1 MMWMFSPISTLK
13 HEEVKNI
20 HEWPKIEQILQVDPP
35 GITALD
41 AKEVQSQSGEGRVVS
56 AAVTELAEVEPMAD
70 PNTDFQDLE
79 IGSVATEMVVIQPAL
94 SSRPRKMSPRLDPKG
109 KFIKVNVTS
118 GKITDLTNG
127 GQRNTGS
134 RWES

>member
-1 MMWMFSPISTLK
+1 MFSRISTPK
-13 HEEVKNI
+13 HEEVENI
-20 HEWPKIEQILQVDPP
+20 HEWPKIERILQVIPP

-79 IGSVATEMVVIQPAL
+79 IGSVATGMVVIQPAL
-94 SSRPRKMSPRLDPKG
+94 SSRPRKMSPVSTQKG
-109 KFIKVNVTS
+109 NF
-118 GKITDLTNG
+118 
-127 GQRNTGS
+127 
-134 RWES
+134 